1 MLERVKT
8 GMAEY
13 AYEAGKRGVS
23 IALETD
29 THPGIN
35 RILPELISEADSESC
50 GICFDTGHAQIESDA
65 VQTVKWIGARVI
77 CTHLHDNDGKK
88 DQHLPPFKGI
98 IAWEKFLRG
107 LTAAGYGGTYTF
119 DCGGELADIVEARR
133 RFEEMLNTLAFTA

>member
-1 MLERVKT
+1 MK
-8 GMAEY
+8 
-13 AYEAGKRGVS
+13 S
-23 IALETD
+23 IWRRLCFD
-29 THPGIN
+29 IG
-35 RILPELISEADSESC
+35 RMLPELISEADSESC

-65 VQTVKWIGARVI
+65 VQTVQWIGARVI

-119 DCGGELADIVEARR
+119 ECGGELADIVEARR
-133 RFEEMLNTLAFTA
+133 RFEEMLKPLTFTA